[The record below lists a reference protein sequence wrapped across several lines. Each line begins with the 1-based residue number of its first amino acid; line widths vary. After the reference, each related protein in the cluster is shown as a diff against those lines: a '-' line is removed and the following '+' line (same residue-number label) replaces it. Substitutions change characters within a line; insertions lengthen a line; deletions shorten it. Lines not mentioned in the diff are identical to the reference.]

1 MRRCVLN
8 LALLAG
14 CAFSASPSAAPAT
27 TTADWSLSLDALSW
41 ESRDS
46 PLGIPFISTGTLG
59 QPGTQIVFGPR
70 AAEFGSR
77 RGARLSLSRAMS
89 ESSALEFSAFG
100 LQHGS
105 YGAGMFSDALP
116 GSLHLYIPYI
126 DPQTG
131 QETSTDFS
139 VPGLYSGAASLRSSE
154 RLRGAELDYRWQ
166 LPMARAFALDA
177 LIGVAVLN
185 LDESMTL
192 DTASPLLPEWGPD
205 VWETHDAFSTRN
217 RFHGLQVGLRARAER
232 NGFYGSADFKLA
244 AGWLRQQV
252 DINGVLHTD
261 DYTEFETVEQFP
273 GGYFALPSNSGRHRR
288 NTFGVMPQAELEFG
302 YRFNAFLSAQIG
314 YSAMYA
320 TRMLRPGPQVNRR
333 IDTSQSTSYTEV
345 PMPQP
350 VAGAQPAFAFEDS
363 NYFVH
368 GIHAG
373 ITLTF

>member
-27 TTADWSLSLDALSW
+27 STADWSFSLDALSW
-41 ESRDS
+41 ESRGS

-59 QPGTQIVFGPR
+59 EAGTQIVFGPG
-70 AAEFGSR
+70 AAELGMR
-77 RGARLSLSRAMS
+77 GGARLGVSRALS
-89 ESSALEFSAFG
+89 DASALEFSAFG
-100 LQHGS
+100 LERGS
-105 YGAGMFSDALP
+105 YAAGMASDASP

-131 QETSTDFS
+131 HETATDFS

-166 LPMARAFALDA
+166 LPLSRAFALDA
-177 LIGVAVLN
+177 LVGVAVLD
-185 LDESMTL
+185 LSESMTL
-192 DTASPLLPEWGPD
+192 DTASPLLPEWGSD
-205 VWETHDAFSTRN
+205 VWETHDRFATRN
-217 RFHGLQVGLRARAER
+217 RFHGLQVGLRARAEH
-232 NGFYGSADFKLA
+232 NGFFGSADFKLA
-244 AGWLRQQV
+244 VGRLHQQV
-252 DINGVLHTD
+252 IIDGVLHTD

-273 GGYFALPSNSGRHRR
+273 GGYFALPSNIGHHRR
-288 NTFGVMPQAELEFG
+288 NTFGVMPQAKLEFG
-302 YRFNAFLSAQIG
+302 YHFNEFLSAQIG
-314 YSAMYA
+314 YSALYA
-320 TRMLRPGPQVNRR
+320 TCIVRPGPQVNRR
-333 IDTSQSTSYTEV
+333 IDTGQSTSYTEV

-350 VAGAQPAFAFEDS
+350 VAGAQPAFAFQNS